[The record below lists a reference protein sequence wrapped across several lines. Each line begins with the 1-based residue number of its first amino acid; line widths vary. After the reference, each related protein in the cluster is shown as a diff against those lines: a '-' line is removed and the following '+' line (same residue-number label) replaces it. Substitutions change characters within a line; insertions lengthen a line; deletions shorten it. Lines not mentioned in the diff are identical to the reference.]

1 MMDYLNWIVAHP
13 LPSFLIAL
21 FATWFTTDV
30 IEAIG
35 KAIGNARR
43 K

>member
-1 MMDYLNWIVAHP
+1 MDYFNWIVANP
-13 LPSFLIAL
+13 WASFLIAMC
-21 FATWFTTDV
+21 ATWFTTEV
-30 IEAIG
+30 IEVIG